1 MSAPTTETTSGA
13 GSLAGRTAIVTG
25 AASGIGEA
33 TARAFAAEG
42 ATVTVADINQE
53 AAESLAQQ
61 IGGTAWVADL
71 SDTAALEEIS
81 LNADILVNNAGIQR
95 IAPIHEFDP
104 ENWRFINRLMLEAPF
119 LLMRAVLP
127 GMYERGFGR
136 IINISS
142 IHGLVASPFKS
153 AYITAKHGLQGLS
166 KVAALEG
173 AEHGVTSNCIN
184 PSYVRTPLVE
194 QQIADQARTNN
205 IPESEVLEKIML
217 ANSPVKRL
225 VEPSEVASL
234 ATWLASD
241 SAGMVTG
248 ASYSMDGAWTAR

>member
-1 MSAPTTETTSGA
+1 MSAPTTETTTGT

-53 AAESLAQQ
+53 AAETLAEQ

-71 SDTAALEEIS
+71 SDTAALEDIS
-81 LNADILVNNAGIQR
+81 LDADILVNNAGIQR

-205 IPESEVLEKIML
+205 IPEDEVLEKIML

-225 VEPSEVASL
+225 VEPAEVASL

-241 SAGMVTG
+241 HAGMVTG
-248 ASYSMDGAWTAR
+248 ASYAMDGAWTAR

>member
-1 MSAPTTETTSGA
+1 MSAQHTQNTEGR
-13 GSLAGRTAIVTG
+13 GSLAGRTAVVTG

-42 ATVTVADINQE
+42 ATVTVADINRE
-53 AAESLAQQ
+53 AAEALAEQ
-61 IGGTAWVADL
+61 IQGTAWVADL
-71 SDTAALEEIS
+71 SDTDALEELS
-81 LNADILVNNAGIQR
+81 LDADILVNNAGIQR

-104 ENWRFINRLMLEAPF
+104 GDWRFINRLMLEAPF

-194 QQIADQARTNN
+194 KQIADQARTNN
-205 IPESEVLEKIML
+205 IPEDEVLETIML
-217 ANSPVKRL
+217 ANSPIKRL
-225 VEPSEVASL
+225 VEPAEVASL

-248 ASYSMDGAWTAR
+248 ASYTMDGAWTAR

>member
-205 IPESEVLEKIML
+205 IPEDEVLEKIML

-225 VEPSEVASL
+225 VEPAEVASL

-241 SAGMVTG
+241 NAGMVTG
-248 ASYSMDGAWTAR
+248 ASYAMDGAWTAR